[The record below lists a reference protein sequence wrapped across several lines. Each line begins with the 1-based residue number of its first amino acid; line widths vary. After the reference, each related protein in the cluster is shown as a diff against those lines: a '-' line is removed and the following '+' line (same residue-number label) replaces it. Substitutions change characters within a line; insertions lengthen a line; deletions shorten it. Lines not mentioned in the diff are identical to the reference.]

1 MKPIKKQ
8 RLKNVLLI
16 CFIILLFIL
25 FLLSYTISYK
35 IVIYSKDI
43 QKQNETSDIPIL
55 RENNNNTQNS
65 QEENTTISEK
75 NTEDTITRSANASM
89 PSKEVNSS
97 SNDWNL
103 ILINKNTILPNDFN
117 VNLSSI
123 TGNQK
128 VDSRIVEALES
139 MLNDAKSTGL
149 EPLICSSYRT
159 TNKQTQLY
167 NNKVKQYQNLG
178 YSRDKAK
185 DLASYW
191 VAIPR
196 TSEHQ
201 TGLAVDIVSKSYQ
214 VLDEKQE
221 KTALQQWLI
230 NNSYKYGFIL
240 RYPNDK
246 RDITMI
252 NYEPWHY
259 RYVGVEN
266 AEYIKN
272 HNLCLEE
279 FIDYLK
285 QFEDE
290 KTLV

>member
-1 MKPIKKQ
+1 MKRIKKQ
-8 RLKNVLLI
+8 SLKNILII

-25 FLLSYTISYK
+25 FFLSYTISYK
-35 IVIYSKDI
+35 IIIYSKDI
-43 QKQNETSDIPIL
+43 QNETSEVPIL
-55 RENNNNTQNS
+55 EENNINNNIKNN
-65 QEENTTISEK
+65 EEYNKTIPEK
-75 NTEDTITRSANASM
+75 NTEENITKSANARI
-89 PSKEVNSS
+89 PPKEVNSS

-103 ILINKNTILPNDFN
+103 ILVNKNNILPNDFN

-123 TGNQK
+123 NGNQK

-139 MLNDAKSTGL
+139 MLNEAKSNGL

-178 YSRDKAK
+178 YSNNKAK

-191 VAIPR
+191 VAILG

-214 VLDEKQE
+214 ILDEKQE

-285 QFEDE
+285 QFEYE
-290 KTLV
+290 KILI

>member
-1 MKPIKKQ
+1 MKRIKKQ
-8 RLKNVLLI
+8 SLKNILII

-25 FLLSYTISYK
+25 FFLSYTISYK
-35 IVIYSKDI
+35 IIKYSKDI
-43 QKQNETSDIPIL
+43 QNETSEVPIL
-55 RENNNNTQNS
+55 EENNINNNIKNN
-65 QEENTTISEK
+65 EEYNKTIPEK
-75 NTEDTITRSANASM
+75 NTEENITKSANARI
-89 PSKEVNSS
+89 PPKEVNSS

-103 ILINKNTILPNDFN
+103 ILVNKNNILPNDFN

-123 TGNQK
+123 NGNQK

-139 MLNDAKSTGL
+139 MLNEAKSNGL

-178 YSRDKAK
+178 YSNNKAK

-191 VAIPR
+191 VAIPG

-214 VLDEKQE
+214 ILDEKQE

-285 QFEDE
+285 QFEYE
-290 KTLV
+290 KILI